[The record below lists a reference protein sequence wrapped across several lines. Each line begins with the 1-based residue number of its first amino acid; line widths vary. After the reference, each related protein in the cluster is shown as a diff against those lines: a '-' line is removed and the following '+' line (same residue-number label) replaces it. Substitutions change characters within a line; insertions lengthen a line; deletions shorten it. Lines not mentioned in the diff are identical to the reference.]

1 MKRILWMT
9 FYSVVLLLSLTTTVQ
24 AAERRSFYS
33 SVRCQSM
40 GGACIA
46 VANDETALLVN
57 PAALGKVRDF
67 YATVFDPEFEFG
79 YQFQGFYQDKPFT
92 APYTLEDVLASLD
105 AKRSTYYHAKA
116 QVFPSLVAK
125 NFGIGLFA
133 NYLLDAEMAADGS
146 TLSTY
151 YRNDYALVLGFNF
164 RLFGGRMKLGFNSK
178 LISRIEVDNS
188 TLNASGPMDYT
199 TIGTEGVGLSNDV
212 GLILTAP
219 WKLLPTLSLVARDV
233 GNTSFTQSHGVRLTT
248 TNRPNMIKQDVD
260 AAIALFPIHSNNIR
274 SSWTVEYRGL
284 LTSADEEDKA
294 KLLHAGFEMNFGDVF
309 FTRLGYNQRYWTA
322 GFELASER
330 FQTQIATYG
339 EEIGTSG
346 APREDRRYTIKFAYR
361 F

>member
-1 MKRILWMT
+1 MKWILWMT
-9 FYSVVLLLSLTTTVQ
+9 LYSLVFLLPLTPMGQ

-33 SVRCQSM
+33 SVRCQGM

-46 VANDETALLVN
+46 VTNDETALLVN

-67 YATVFDPEFEFG
+67 YATLFDPELEFG
-79 YQFQGFYQDKPFT
+79 YHFQGFYQDKAFS

-116 QVFPSLVAK
+116 QVFPSLIAK
-125 NFGIGLFA
+125 NVGIGLFA
-133 NYLLDAEMAADGS
+133 NYLLDAEMSADGT
-146 TLSTY
+146 TLNTY
-151 YRNDYALVLGFNF
+151 YRNDLALVLGFNF
-164 RLFGGRMKLGFNSK
+164 RLFGGRLKLGFNSK

-188 TLNASGPMDYT
+188 ALSAAGPMDYG
-199 TIGTEGVGLSNDV
+199 TIGLEGVGLSNDV

-219 WKLLPTLSLVARDV
+219 WKMLPTVSLVARDI
-233 GNTSFTQSHGVRLTT
+233 GNTSFDQSHGVRLTT

-260 AAIALFPIHSNNIR
+260 AAIALFPIHSNNLR

-294 KLLHAGFEMNFGDVF
+294 KLLHAGFEVNYGDVF

-339 EEIGTSG
+339 EEIGTSDS
-346 APREDRRYTIKFAYR
+346 PREDRRYTVKFAYR